1 MAHGRGKKTNNN
13 KNHQAH
19 ADWVAWKK
27 AGRPLRPSKNPQT
40 QAWISATGRGT
51 VSNA

>member
-27 AGRPLRPSKNPQT
+27 SRTTTTPIQKPADTSVDFGHR
-40 QAWISATGRGT
+40 
-51 VSNA
+51 